1 MDTKEYQSVRNPN
14 YVERVQRNLR
24 RVVEENGGQF
34 YKGTARVTAR
44 QMYRI
49 EAGESF
55 PTIITL
61 QKIADDLKFDM
72 IEFLK

>member
-1 MDTKEYQSVRNPN
+1 VRKPN

-34 YKGTARVTAR
+34 YKGTPGVTAR

-49 EAGESF
+49 ESGESF
-55 PTIITL
+55 PTITTL
-61 QKIADDLKFDM
+61 QKIADDLSFDM
-72 IEFLK
+72 IDLLK